1 MKRREAL
8 RTQEA
13 LQAQEALQVEADEVA
28 DDLGLAGLLAG
39 CGEPVRVGSSALGL
53 MVRRDIDITVICP
66 ALDLAAKRAVAGIGA
81 VLAVHDRVRQV
92 RFRDDTG
99 HWNTDPGYPD
109 GLYLGVEY
117 RSPGGCA
124 WTLDI
129 WFVDEPGRQP
139 DLAHV
144 RSLPPRL
151 DDASRGAILRI
162 KHALVAREDGTAGYD
177 VYRAVLDHGV
187 TTVEEFEAWRAGAGT
202 GTG

>member
-1 MKRREAL
+1 MACVTNEDQSTLMKGQEAL
-8 RTQEA
+8 RA
-13 LQAQEALQVEADEVA
+13 EADEVA
-28 DDLGLAGLLAG
+28 GDLGLAELLAR

-66 ALDLAAKRAVAGIGA
+66 ALDPAAKRAVADVGA

-99 HWNTDPGYPD
+99 HWNTDPRYPD

-117 RSPGGCA
+117 RSRGGHA

-151 DDASRGAILRI
+151 DDVSRGAILRI
-162 KHALVAREDGTAGYD
+162 KHALVAREDGAAGYD

-187 TTVEEFEAWRAGAGT
+187 TTVEEFDAWRART
-202 GTG
+202 GDG